1 MTVLRCSKLP
11 VATESGTPAHA
22 FQDALGMLASA
33 ADPLPAMLEQ
43 FLGERSASPPHR
55 LWKRI
60 FGRFDPD
67 KQPYCLMVYEAQN
80 APFTLLSVELY
91 AMQAHTMGEAYFHEV
106 LGWAYV
112 TTMESD
118 AKLTTLAQVMS
129 SGGHFQ
135 VMRYRPHMRCTLR
148 ATDPNTAQ
156 VRYAKVF
163 VDDSGG
169 TIHRDGLA
177 LWQAAA
183 RGELGFQV
191 AAPDHWDAATRTV
204 WQGCVPGKPV
214 FAELASDKGSHMA
227 LRLGRACGSLP
238 QSTLRPSAQFTATD
252 QLDATARNATTLLR
266 YVPGAADAL
275 HDFLH
280 DLTKIHQ
287 QHACRLMPIHAA
299 PHAHQ
304 WLVAGQELGLVDF
317 DRFCLG
323 DPELD
328 AATFMAEMDFERSTQ
343 VPVAQLNR
351 AFMEGYESHGVS
363 LRKPLLQ
370 AYRAH
375 KRLAKALRSARAV
388 RPDGMERALHHLQR
402 ARAALHDHAS

>member
-1 MTVLRCSKLP
+1 
-11 VATESGTPAHA
+11 
-22 FQDALGMLASA
+22 MLASA

-43 FLGERSASPPHR
+43 FLGERSASPNYL

-60 FGRFDPD
+60 FGRFDPYG
-67 KQPYCLMVYEAQN
+67 QPYCLMVYEAQN
-80 APFTLLSVELY
+80 APSTLLSVELY
-91 AMQAHTMGEAYFHEV
+91 AMHTPTMGEAYFHET
-106 LGWAYV
+106 LGWARV

-118 AKLTTLAQVMS
+118 PKLTTLAQVMS
-129 SGGHFQ
+129 NGGQFQ

-148 ATDPNTAQ
+148 VTDPNIAH

-163 VDDSGG
+163 VNDSGDA
-169 TIHRDGLA
+169 IHRDGLA
-177 LWQAAA
+177 LWQATQ

-191 AAPDHWDAATRTV
+191 APPDHWDAATRTI

-214 FAELASDKGSHMA
+214 FAELASDKGIHMA

-238 QSTLRPSAQFTATD
+238 RSTLRPSAQFTATD
-252 QLDATARNATTLLR
+252 QLEATARNAKTLLR
-266 YVPGAADAL
+266 YLPCAAGVL
-275 HDFLH
+275 HEFLH
-280 DLTKIHQ
+280 DLTMIHQ
-287 QHACRLMPIHAA
+287 QHACHLMPIHAA

-328 AATFMAEMDFERSTQ
+328 VATFIAEMDFERSTQ

-351 AFMEGYESHGVS
+351 AFMDGYESHGVS

-375 KRLAKALRSARAV
+375 KRLAKTLRSTRAV
-388 RPDGMERALHHLQR
+388 RPDGIERALHHLQR
-402 ARAALHDHAS
+402 ARAALYDHAT